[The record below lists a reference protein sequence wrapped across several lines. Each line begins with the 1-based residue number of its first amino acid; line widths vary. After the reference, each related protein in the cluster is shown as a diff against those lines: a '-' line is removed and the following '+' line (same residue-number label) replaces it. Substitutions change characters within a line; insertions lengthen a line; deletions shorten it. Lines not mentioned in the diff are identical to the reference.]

1 MACVAGKNARCFA
14 PGHGPCVQSRLAQR
28 RCFPER
34 ALCRASLVQ
43 HGIGVDPCGQG
54 HRPRLIVVRVLIGDM
69 VGRVRRALAD
79 DDAIGVC
86 TDPYGLGL
94 GSGGFYF

>member
-1 MACVAGKNARCFA
+1 M
-14 PGHGPCVQSRLAQR
+14 
-28 RCFPER
+28 
-34 ALCRASLVQ
+34 CRASLVQ